1 MSVLQHQPHAL
12 TQCIIEQIH
21 CRLLLSLAQG
31 YMTEIAHATNDDFR
45 ELKQIICGIRAGTE
59 YEAHG
64 YHAGGLLI
72 NTCKVNNRRHYEE
85 LIHGLDNILIDATEY
100 AIHTE
105 TAKEQQFLWE
115 VIQLKTLKY
124 VHNDSEAS
132 H

>member
-1 MSVLQHQPHAL
+1 
-12 TQCIIEQIH
+12 
-21 CRLLLSLAQG
+21 
-31 YMTEIAHATNDDFR
+31 MTEIAHATNDDFR

-59 YEAHG
+59 YKAHG

-72 NTCKVNNRRHYEE
+72 DTCKVNNRRHYEE

-132 H
+132 HW

>member
-1 MSVLQHQPHAL
+1 MAEV
-12 TQCIIEQIH
+12 
-21 CRLLLSLAQG
+21 
-31 YMTEIAHATNDDFR
+31 AHATNDDFR

-59 YEAHG
+59 YKADG

-85 LIHGLDNILIDATEY
+85 LIHGLDNILIDAAEY

-132 H
+132 HW